1 MKTNVAVFFG
11 GRSVEHEVA
20 VISAVQAMNFMDTEK
35 YNIIPV
41 YITKNGEMYHN
52 ENMKNIDEFRNIPA
66 LLEKSQNVTMVKQ
79 GDKFNIVELKKGLFK
94 KVISSVDIAFP
105 VVHGTNCEDGSV
117 VGWFELLGI
126 PYASC
131 DVLSAAVGMDK
142 AVCKYVLQKAGV
154 PVLDCVQFY
163 AKEYVAKKEG
173 ILKEIEDKFGYPVIV
188 KPANLGSSVGISK
201 ADDKDELISS
211 VKDAM
216 NYASK
221 IIVEPAV
228 TELRELNCSVV
239 GDTDDCE
246 TSVIEEPVMTGKI
259 LSYDDKYKGGE
270 KSAKG
275 SKGVKGGET
284 AVGSKSS
291 GMASLSRKI
300 PADITDKI
308 KKDVETYAE
317 KTFKALG
324 CNGVVRIDFLYDTAK
339 DKVYVNEI
347 NTIPGSLSFYLWEPK
362 GVKYKTLLDRIIE
375 LGFKRART
383 KENLKF
389 SFDTNILENSM
400 SFGQKGSKGSKI

>member
-35 YNIIPV
+35 YDITPI
-41 YITKNGEMYHN
+41 YITKNGEMYHSD
-52 ENMKNIDEFRNIPA
+52 EMKNIDEFRNIPT
-66 LLEKSQNVTMVKQ
+66 LLEKSQNVTMVRK
-79 GDKFNIVELKKGLFK
+79 GDKFNLIELKKGLFK
-94 KVISSVDIAFP
+94 KVICSVDIAFP
-105 VVHGTNCEDGSV
+105 VVHGTNCEDGSL

-126 PYASC
+126 PYVSC

-142 AVCKYVLQKAGV
+142 AVCKYILQKAGV
-154 PVLDCVQFY
+154 PVLDCVEFY
-163 AKEYVAKKEG
+163 AKEYVAEKDS
-173 ILKEIEDKFGYPVIV
+173 ILREIEDKFGYPVIV

-201 ADDKDELISS
+201 ADDKDELLASI
-211 VKDAM
+211 KDAM

-239 GDTDDCE
+239 GDTDECE

-259 LSYDDKYKGGE
+259 LSYEDKYKGCEKGAKGAKGAT
-270 KSAKG
+270 KSAGTGKG
-275 SKGVKGGET
+275 
-284 AVGSKSS
+284 

-308 KKDVETYAE
+308 KNDVENYAKE
-317 KTFKALG
+317 TFKALG
-324 CNGVVRIDFLYDTAK
+324 CNGVVRIDFLYDTKA

-362 GVKYKTLLDRIIE
+362 GVKYKSLLDRMIE

>member
-1 MKTNVAVFFG
+1 M
-11 GRSVEHEVA
+11 S
-20 VISAVQAMNFMDTEK
+20 
-35 YNIIPV
+35 
-41 YITKNGEMYHN
+41 
-52 ENMKNIDEFRNIPA
+52 NIDEFRNIPA
-66 LLEKSQNVTMVKQ
+66 LLEKSQNVTMVRQ
-79 GDKFNIVELKKGLFK
+79 GDKFNLIELKKGLFK
-94 KVISSVDIAFP
+94 KVICSVDIAFP
-105 VVHGTNCEDGSV
+105 VVHGTNCEDGSL

-126 PYASC
+126 PYVSC

-154 PVLDCVQFY
+154 PVLDCVEFY
-163 AKEYVAKKEG
+163 AKEYVSEKDS

-211 VKDAM
+211 IKDAM

-228 TELRELNCSVV
+228 VDLRELNCSVV
-239 GDTDDCE
+239 GDTDECE
-246 TSVIEEPVMTGKI
+246 TSVIEEPIMTGKI
-259 LSYDDKYKGGE
+259 LSYEDKYKGGE
-270 KSAKG
+270 KGAKG
-275 SKGVKGGET
+275 D
-284 AVGSKSS
+284 KSS
-291 GMASLSRKI
+291 TKSAGATKGGMASLPRKL

-308 KKDVETYAE
+308 KADVEPYAKE
-317 KTFKALG
+317 TFKALG
-324 CNGVVRIDFLYDTAK
+324 CNGVVRIDFLYDTKA

-362 GVKYKTLLDRIIE
+362 GVKYKSLLDRMID

-400 SFGQKGSKGSKI
+400 SFGTKGSKGSKI

>member
-35 YNIIPV
+35 YDITPV
-41 YITKNGEMYHN
+41 YITKNGEMYHSD
-52 ENMKNIDEFRNIPA
+52 EMKNIDEFRNIPA
-66 LLEKSQNVTMVKQ
+66 LLEKSQNVTMVRK
-79 GDKFNIVELKKGLFK
+79 GDKFNLIELKKGLFK
-94 KVISSVDIAFP
+94 KVICSVDIAFP
-105 VVHGTNCEDGSV
+105 VVHGTNCEDGSL

-126 PYASC
+126 PYVSC

-154 PVLDCVQFY
+154 PVLDCVEFY
-163 AKEYVAKKEG
+163 AKEYVAEKDS

-201 ADDKDELISS
+201 ADDKDELLTSI
-211 VKDAM
+211 KDAM

-239 GDTDDCE
+239 GDTDECE

-259 LSYDDKYKGGE
+259 LSYEDKYKGGE
-270 KSAKG
+270 KGTKGAKG
-275 SKGVKGGET
+275 ATKSAGTGKG
-284 AVGSKSS
+284 

-308 KKDVETYAE
+308 KNDVESYAKE
-317 KTFKALG
+317 TFKALG
-324 CNGVVRIDFLYDTAK
+324 CNGVVRIDFLYDTKA

-362 GVKYKTLLDRIIE
+362 GVKYKSLLDRMID